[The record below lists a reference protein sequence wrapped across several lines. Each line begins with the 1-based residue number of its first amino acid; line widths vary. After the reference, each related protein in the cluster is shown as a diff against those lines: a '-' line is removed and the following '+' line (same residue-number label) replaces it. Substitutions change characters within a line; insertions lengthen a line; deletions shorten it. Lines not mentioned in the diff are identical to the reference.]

1 MSRRA
6 RASSRLAEIS
16 RRLSASCDALSFSPP
31 VAYVYDPLAHARDPH
46 ERYLARWG
54 TGQKR
59 VLFLG
64 MNPGP
69 FGMVQTGVPFGD
81 VASVR
86 DFLGIEGRVGRPP
99 REHPLR
105 PVLGF
110 ACPRAEVSG
119 QRLWGWVARRFESPE
134 RFFRDHFVHNYCPL
148 AFLEAGG
155 KNLTPDRLNA
165 GEQAPLFAAC
175 DAALV
180 EIVEALGCR
189 HVVGVGAFAE
199 RRARRALLGA
209 GVGVSAILHPS
220 PASPRANRG
229 WAPAIERQLEEAGLL
244 EGA

>member
-1 MSRRA
+1 M
-6 RASSRLAEIS
+6 
-16 RRLSASCDALSFSPP
+16 SFSRP

-54 TGQKR
+54 AGAKR

-86 DFLGIEGRVGRPP
+86 DFLGVEGRVSRPR

-110 ACPRAEVSG
+110 ACPRSEVSG
-119 QRLWGWVARRFESPE
+119 QRLWGWVERRFESPA

-155 KNLTPDRLNA
+155 RNLTPDRLCA
-165 GEQAPLFAAC
+165 ADQGPLFTAC
-175 DAALV
+175 DAALTEV
-180 EIVEALGCR
+180 VQALGSR

-199 RRARRALLGA
+199 RRARYALRGA
-209 GVGVSAILHPS
+209 GVTVCGILHPS
-220 PASPRANRG
+220 PASPLANRG
-229 WAPAIERQLEEAGLL
+229 WAPTIERQLGEAGLL
-244 EGA
+244 GPA